1 MTWVTKMTRMT
12 RITRVTRMTR
22 MTGVTTITRT
32 TKMTN
37 VTGLTEANI
46 LFSPGYSCHLMLYN
60 TVMTL
65 FSFFFCSTLKPFKK
79 KNVAINFLL
88 SCCTEMQQ
96 SKTATN
102 CGVTQRC
109 RSSWLYFLLCC
120 NQLCDLLWEN
130 IHLL

>member
-46 LFSPGYSCHLMLYN
+46 LFSIQLSLLMLYN

-65 FSFFFCSTLKPFKK
+65 FGFFCCSTLKPFKK
-79 KNVAINFLL
+79 KNAAINFLL
-88 SCCTEMQQ
+88 SCCTERQQ

-120 NQLCDLLWEN
+120 NPSEN
-130 IHLL
+130 